1 MPKPKKQYL
10 SLEDIE
16 KILEAKESTVNLEK
30 VAAAWLKAI
39 GGIDGLVDLLQ
50 NEYRVSKA
58 GSIVRAKLHELQF
71 RLIEKVF
78 PATKI
83 ENVSMLTD
91 KDLEKVMM
99 DYCKRIVIHDAT
111 QENKGLEI
119 PEPSGDTGAGN
130 TPF

>member
-111 QENKGLEI
+111 QENKGPEI